1 VTPLN
6 KKPRP
11 SALPPIRLVVVESP
25 FKATQ
30 ERSIEQHKEYLK
42 HCLADC
48 AKRGESPYASH
59 LMLTEVLDDDDPHER
74 GFGIKAGWE
83 WAKHADAVVC
93 YEDFGISPGMRESL
107 AHYEHIG
114 KPIERR
120 TLDFALIRSIMDL

>member
-1 VTPLN
+1 MTPSG
-6 KKPRP
+6 KKPT
-11 SALPPIRLVVVESP
+11 LPKIRHVIVESP

-30 ERSIEQHKEYLK
+30 ERSIEQHREYLK

-83 WAKHADAVVC
+83 WAKFADAIALYIDMGV
-93 YEDFGISPGMRESL
+93 SPGMHESIK
-107 AHYEHIG
+107 HYESIG

-120 TLDFALIRSIMDL
+120 KIDFLLIRSILDM